1 MVAFI
6 CIMYILLAIF
16 KSKLNN
22 EHKVVDIET
31 DTAADFSIMVTY
43 LPKTTTE
50 QEIKNFFDNH
60 IQGVRVVRVSMAYNI
75 EKLNHLMKEKKHAE
89 HKLIHVV
96 RLSL

>member
-31 DTAADFSIMVTY
+31 DTADDSDSLDVVVEEILDFLLCGSLRQVCDHDA
-43 LPKTTTE
+43 E
-50 QEIKNFFDNH
+50 V
-60 IQGVRVVRVSMAYNI
+60 GSCVS
-75 EKLNHLMKEKKHAE
+75 LDVDHFV
-89 HKLIHVV
+89 LIVE
-96 RLSL
+96 LALENCQ